1 MICRKIY
8 IFILVSIS
16 FSSLADEQVY
26 LTCNCTRAI
35 NSIITEGGCWDEEI
49 LITIDKKNKKL
60 EWGSL
65 EYPSLR
71 QWMDYE
77 IDGNNFKGAI
87 SRTSYQI
94 NRLTLVADSKYKCT
108 GKNPECKGAHEFYS
122 CKIINRSF

>member
-77 IDGNNFKGAI
+77 IDGNNFFWIIFVSVLQGI
-87 SRTSYQI
+87 I
-94 NRLTLVADSKYKCT
+94 KCLSQSNGNT
-108 GKNPECKGAHEFYS
+108 A
-122 CKIINRSF
+122 KIIVIEIVLITYIFY